1 MPCYPQQV
9 IQQTNYL
16 NEDVNNVVNV
26 SRKVLSFL
34 EG

>member
-1 MPCYPQQV
+1 MPCYLQQV

-16 NEDVNNVVNV
+16 NEDVNNVVDA
-26 SRKVLSFL
+26 SRKVLPFL